1 MAADAFTRIQQAESE
16 AANTVTAAKRE
27 AKAIIERAEREA
39 AVIIANAV
47 NKAEEAAECR
57 YSDFNRESQSLRSA
71 ALDDLNKEKEAIISG
86 ANANR
91 QAAIDKILE
100 TVLSN
105 P

>member
-16 AANTVTAAKRE
+16 AVNIVNAAKRE
-27 AKAIIERAEREA
+27 SEAIIERAEREA

-47 NKAEEAAECR
+47 NKAREAAERR
-57 YSDFNRESQSLRSA
+57 YSDFNRECQILRSA
-71 ALDDLNKEKEAIISG
+71 ALDDLNKEKEAIING

-100 TVLSN
+100 IIAG
-105 P
+105 